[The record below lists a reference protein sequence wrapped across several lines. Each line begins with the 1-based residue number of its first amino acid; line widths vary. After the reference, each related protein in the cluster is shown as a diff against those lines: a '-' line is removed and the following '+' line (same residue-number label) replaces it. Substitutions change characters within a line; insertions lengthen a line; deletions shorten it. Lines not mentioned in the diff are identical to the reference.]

1 MAYNSSKGPQQHGDI
16 KFESDPLDTQID
28 FENDFVAIK
37 TNGQQ
42 RFIVSGS
49 AITSSVNIVPSITL
63 TSDLG
68 STDLQWSRLHV
79 EEVIGDL
86 EGSVRFDAVN
96 DEGATITRGQ
106 VVYINGVQG
115 QTPTVALAAADDPSK
130 MPAFGIADS
139 TVAQNA
145 SVQIVTFGS
154 VGNLNLGTLFPGET
168 FTQGSTLFV
177 QTGSGG
183 TSGSLTN
190 TAPAG
195 QGNLLQNI
203 GSVVRNGVG
212 GDNQIKVGGAG
223 RTNATP
229 NLDKGRLFVGDDN
242 NRSVADS
249 ILFVSSSA
257 KRVGINTLVPDAV
270 LDLSGSDSG
279 IIFSTKSDTKNPIFQ
294 INGAGDVTVSNTTI
308 MQGTVRHNT
317 EVKSADFNVELGSYY
332 LVVSGNA
339 SHITASLPAAS
350 VLGQGAT
357 LVFKDIQGVASTKNI
372 VIAASGSETIDGNAQ
387 AKIEADWGALII
399 AGNGVNGWAIMGQ
412 K

>member
-16 KFESDPLDTQID
+16 KYESDPLDTQID
-28 FENDFVAIK
+28 FEDDFVAIK

-63 TSDLG
+63 TNDLG

-86 EGSVRFDAVN
+86 EGAVRFNAKN

-106 VVYINGVQG
+106 VVYINGVSG
-115 QTPTVALAAADDPSK
+115 QTPTVALAAADDPNK
-130 MPAFGIADS
+130 MPAFGIAGA

-145 SVQIVTFGS
+145 EVQIITFGS
-154 VGNLNLGTLFPGET
+154 IGSLNLATLFPGET
-168 FTQGSTLFV
+168 FSEGDALYV
-177 QTGSGG
+177 QTGSAG
-183 TSGSLTN
+183 TSGSLTA
-190 TAPAG
+190 TPPAT
-195 QGNLLQNI
+195 QNNLIQNI
-203 GSVVRNGVG
+203 GQVVRNGGG
-212 GDNQIKVGGAG
+212 GDNQIKVGGSG

-229 NLDKGRLFVGDDN
+229 NLDKGCLFVGDDN

-249 ILFVSSSA
+249 TLFVSSSA

-279 IIFSTKSDTKNPIFQ
+279 IIFSTKSDTKSPIFQ
-294 INGAGDVTVSNTTI
+294 INGAGDVTVSNTAI
-308 MQGTVRHNT
+308 LLGTVRHNT
-317 EVKSADFNVELGSYY
+317 QVLSTDFNVELGSYY
-332 LVVSGNA
+332 LAVSGNA

-357 LVFKDIQGVASTKNI
+357 LVFKDIQGMASTKNI

-387 AKIEADWGALII
+387 VKIQADWGAMTI